1 MKSAAFRYHRPL
13 QLQDA
18 LALLAGQP
26 NARVLA
32 GGQSLMPML
41 NLRLAAPDDLI
52 DIGRIP
58 VLSGIR
64 EKAGAIEIGA
74 MTRQREIEHSA
85 LVRARLPLLAQAIEH
100 VGHQQTRNWG
110 TIGGSLC
117 HLDPSAEIPTVALA
131 FDATLVID
139 SMRGR
144 REVSM
149 AGFARGL
156 MTTDLA
162 PDELLSAVRL
172 QPWPAGHGSGFCEF
186 ARRHGDFAVASAA
199 VLLTLDK
206 RGAIERLVLAVGG
219 AAVTPVRLTAAE
231 SALRGMQPDAPALR
245 IATDAVAGIDTL
257 DDKFV
262 PAWYRARIAAVMVGK
277 AFNMALAN
285 ARGQTP

>member
-1 MKSAAFRYHRPL
+1 MKPAAFRYHRPT
-13 QLQDA
+13 QLPDA

-58 VLSGIR
+58 ALAGIR
-64 EKAGAIEIGA
+64 EKNGVLEIGA
-74 MTRQREIEHSA
+74 MTRQREIEHSP
-85 LVRARLPLLAQAIEH
+85 LIRARLPLLAQAIEY

-117 HLDPSAEIPTVALA
+117 HLDPSAEIPNVALA
-131 FDATLVID
+131 LDATLVID

-144 REVSM
+144 RELPM
-149 AGFARGL
+149 ADFARGL

-162 PDELLSAVRL
+162 ADELLTMVRL
-172 QPWPAGHGSGFCEF
+172 QAWPAGHGSGFCEF

-199 VLLTLDK
+199 VLMTLDR
-206 RGAIERLVLAVGG
+206 RGLIERVALAIGG
-219 AAVTPVRLTAAE
+219 AAATPVRLTKVEA
-231 SALRGMQPDAPALR
+231 ALRGRLPDAGAVRL
-245 IATDAVAGIDTL
+245 AADAVAGIDTL

-277 AFNMALAN
+277 AFNAALTN
-285 ARGQTP
+285 ARHSTP